1 MVDVI
6 IIYDSKTGNTEKVAA
21 LILNGVR
28 SSGVSVEMKKVDSVK
43 AGDLASAKG
52 LIIGSYCMRDNCS
65 IKIDALLKSTE
76 PAAVDRKP
84 GAAFGSYKFSGGHL
98 QKLEADMVKLGIRLV
113 APGINVVKE
122 PDEQASLKLAELGK
136 KVGEAVKNT

>member
-1 MVDVI
+1 MI
-6 IIYDSKTGNTEKVAA
+6 IIYDSKTGNTEKVAT

-28 SSGVSVEMKKVDSVK
+28 SSGVSVEMKKVDSIK
-43 AGDLASAKG
+43 NGDLASAKG
-52 LIIGSYCMRDNCS
+52 LIIGSYCIRDNCS
-65 IKIDALLKSTE
+65 MRIDELLKSIE
-76 PAAVDRKP
+76 PAAVDKKP

-113 APGINVVKE
+113 TPGVNVIKE

-136 KVGEAVKNT
+136 EVGEAVKDT